1 MVWLIFIFVFLKI
14 IYSSG
19 LEKIKWNFFYKFY
32 RLDRIWLFMIK
43 NLI

>member
-1 MVWLIFIFVFLKI
+1 MVWLIFLYVFLKI

-19 LEKIKWNFFYKFY
+19 LEKIKWNFFNKFY
-32 RLDRIWLFMIK
+32 RLGRILLFMIN